1 MESTLISELN
11 FLDAVPA
18 PAAALPSS
26 PVDLPTLPPTVVS
39 SPLKRALLNGVI
51 SLAEKKLVF
60 QYLRTP
66 ARILQAAKQVQL
78 LRTTYYGEHRVQKI
92 ACVAGRYYQE
102 FQKPGWPSAAFNSY
116 IATTLN
122 RLVPFRAEQK
132 TVQMVF
138 LAITKKCPL
147 ACEHCFEWDA
157 LNQRE
162 KLSLS
167 DLHTMVANFQD
178 RGVTQILFSGGE
190 PMVRINDMLE
200 VLRTASSGTDF
211 WVFTSGF
218 NFTPANAQRLKQA
231 GLTGVSISL
240 DHYESAR
247 HNAFRGS
254 AEAYEFAIQAV
265 VNAKE
270 AGLVVALTLC
280 ATQAFTTVTNLM
292 SYAAMAKQLGVTF
305 IHVLEPRAVGH
316 YAQQEVDLSP
326 AQTALLDEFYLK
338 LNYSGDYH
346 DWPIVHYYG
355 YHQRRM
361 GCSGGADRFLYVD
374 TDGDMHA
381 CPFCQKKSGSALL
394 ASFDEALQVVR
405 QSGCH
410 QFPASTM

>member
-1 MESTLISELN
+1 MKSTLIPELKY
-11 FLDAVPA
+11 LDAATA
-18 PAAALPSS
+18 PAAATLVS
-26 PVDLPTLPPTVVS
+26 VALPTLSPTVVA

-51 SLAEKKLVF
+51 SLAGKKLVF
-60 QYLRTP
+60 HYLRTP
-66 ARILQAAKQVQL
+66 ARIRQAAKQVQL
-78 LRTTYYGEHRVQKI
+78 LRETYYGELQVRKI

-102 FQKPGWPSAAFNSY
+102 FQKPGWPSPAFTSY
-116 IATTLN
+116 LATTLN
-122 RLVPFRAEQK
+122 RLVPFRPDQN
-132 TVQMVF
+132 TLQMVF
-138 LAITKKCPL
+138 MAITKKCPL

-162 KLSLS
+162 KLSLAN
-167 DLHTMVANFQD
+167 LRTMVANFQS
-178 RGVTQILFSGGE
+178 RGVTHIFFSGGE

-200 VLRTASSGTDF
+200 VLRTAKSGTDF

-218 NFTPANAQRLKQA
+218 NFTPANAQWLRQA

-240 DHYESAR
+240 DHHEAAR

-254 AEAYEFAIQAV
+254 ADAYQQAIQAV

-280 ATQAFTTVTNLM
+280 ATQAFTTAENLM
-292 SYAAMAKQLGVTF
+292 AYAMMARQLGVTF

-326 AQTALLDEFYLK
+326 AQIKLLDEFYLK

-381 CPFCQKKSGSALL
+381 CPFCQKKSGSAFS
-394 ASFDEALQVVR
+394 ASFDEALGAVKQG
-405 QSGCH
+405 GCH
-410 QFPASTM
+410 QFPASAI